1 MGLKAFLALLFL
13 LPRPLAAHAEP
24 LSARIGLQAPSP
36 GGIAYSDPLVFD
48 LRDQENLLAR
58 GLRISLDGQPLA
70 LRPKRP
76 GLPQQWLAEA
86 QRLEP
91 GRHRLGLRLGS
102 ESQELSFAYATEPV
116 LARII
121 ALADATVK
129 RFAPERLGWDWGEG
143 LLLYALARLDQR
155 LRAQGSAPRYRDYL
169 QRYYRHH
176 LAVGLPVIDWSDKC
190 APGLAALELWRSTGD
205 PVYRDIGE
213 RIVSYLK
220 QAPRL
225 QGGGLNHFGGWWASL
240 VYPKSLWVDSLM
252 MYDIFAANWG
262 TAFGD
267 RELTALAAS
276 QPLIFA
282 ERLQQTDGP
291 LATRGLWKHAWYE
304 NSGEKVPTEPIYWL
318 RGNGWALA
326 SLAEVIERLQGK
338 IEASEQARLLEVYR
352 HTAEALVYWQ
362 DRTGLWHGLLNRPGE
377 LYLESSG
384 SALIAYGLLRGLNQ
398 GRLPESY
405 RPAATRALFGVLD
418 RLENHA
424 DGLSLPGV
432 SDSTMPSETIGY
444 AFVQQRNDKPYG
456 LAALILAGIA
466 YDQSKGAGAD
476 PRAQSRLRNP

>member
-1 MGLKAFLALLFL
+1 MGLGPWLALLSL
-13 LPRPLAAHAEP
+13 LPMPLATGSEP
-24 LSARIGLQAPSP
+24 LSARIALQAPSP

-48 LRDQENLLAR
+48 LRDPENLLAR

-70 LRPKRP
+70 FRPKQP

-86 QRLEP
+86 QGLKS
-91 GRHRLGLRLGS
+91 GQHRLGLSLGS
-102 ESQELSFAYATEPV
+102 ESQELSFAYATVPV
-116 LARII
+116 LARVST
-121 ALADATVK
+121 LADATVK
-129 RFAPERLGWDWGEG
+129 RFAPESLGWDWGEG

-155 LRAQGSAPRYRDYL
+155 LQERGNAPRYRDYL
-169 QRYYRHH
+169 QRYYQHH

-190 APGLAALELWRSTGD
+190 APGLAALELWRSTGE

-213 RIVSYLK
+213 RIVTYLK

-225 QGGGLNHFGGWWASL
+225 QGGGLNHFGSWWASW
-240 VYPKSLWVDSLM
+240 VYPQSLWVDSLM
-252 MYDIFAANWG
+252 MYDILAANWG

-267 RELTALAAS
+267 RELTAFAAT

-326 SLAEVIERLQGK
+326 SLTEVSEQLQGK
-338 IEASEQARLLEVYR
+338 MDAATQARLREVYR

-362 DRTGLWHGLLNRPGE
+362 DRTGLWHGLINRPGE

-398 GRLPESY
+398 GWLPESY

-424 DGLSLPGV
+424 DGLSLPGI
-432 SDSTMPSETIGY
+432 SDSTMPSESLGY
-444 AFVQQRNDKPYG
+444 AFVRQRNDKPYG

-466 YDQSKGAGAD
+466 YDRSQQPASPSKA
-476 PRAQSRLRNP
+476 SK